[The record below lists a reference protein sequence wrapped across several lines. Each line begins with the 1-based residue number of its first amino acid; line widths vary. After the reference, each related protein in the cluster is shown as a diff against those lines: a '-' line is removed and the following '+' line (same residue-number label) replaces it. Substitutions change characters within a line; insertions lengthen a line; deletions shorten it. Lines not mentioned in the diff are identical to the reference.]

1 MSKRKDIFMIMMF
14 LLIGGLLIG
23 FTVYTVKKEFTKE
36 EVTTKKL
43 ISLDLYGYTLSE
55 RDTELYKTNF
65 KVLEGILNENPVNYS
80 DYAKSVSKLF
90 IIDLFTLNNKLTS
103 TDIGGLEFIHK
114 DLKENFN
121 ENMGATLYKNVVS
134 NINGKRNQKLPEV
147 ASIEAEEPKEI
158 KYKYGNKEYDGYEV
172 NLNWEYVEDLGYE
185 KKLKVTMIKD
195 SDKLYIVKGE

>member
-65 KVLEGILNENPVNYS
+65 KVLEGILNENPVNY
-80 DYAKSVSKLF
+80 
-90 IIDLFTLNNKLTS
+90 
-103 TDIGGLEFIHK
+103 
-114 DLKENFN
+114 
-121 ENMGATLYKNVVS
+121 
-134 NINGKRNQKLPEV
+134 
-147 ASIEAEEPKEI
+147 
-158 KYKYGNKEYDGYEV
+158 
-172 NLNWEYVEDLGYE
+172 
-185 KKLKVTMIKD
+185 
-195 SDKLYIVKGE
+195 

>member
-36 EVTTKKL
+36 EVTIKKL

-65 KVLEGILNENPVNYS
+65 KVLEGVLNENPVNYS